1 VSGGESI
8 FIYVNGGMAN
18 VDWLG
23 SGNGLGFANGLGF
36 GDGLIV
42 FALFAEYLTGIFS
55 AGPIDIGSI
64 KLGASG
70 EKTPFASSPLLEKRV
85 L

>member
-1 VSGGESI
+1 MSGGESI

-23 SGNGLGFANGLGF
+23 FAYGLGF

-42 FALFAEYLTGIFS
+42 FALFAEYVNGILS
-55 AGPIDIGSI
+55 AGPIDIGF
-64 KLGASG
+64 K
-70 EKTPFASSPLLEKRV
+70 
-85 L
+85 

>member
-1 VSGGESI
+1 VSGGDPI

-36 GDGLIV
+36 GDGLTV
-42 FALFAEYLTGIFS
+42 FALFAEYVSGILS
-55 AGPIDIGSI
+55 AVPIAYVINL
-64 KLGASG
+64 KM
-70 EKTPFASSPLLEKRV
+70 
-85 L
+85 